1 MSLPYGPPQAVSPL
15 IRGVR
20 FALLLAGIIYAQGK
34 QRLYNSMEASYRE
47 EEARKKVIRDKQMA
61 ILKAKIAAEEKEAV
75 RLLETGKLFDTG
87 PGGGGGGGSGGSGC

>member
-20 FALLLAGIIYAQGK
+20 FALLAAGFIYAQGK
-34 QRLYNSMEASYRE
+34 QRLYNSLEAAHQE

-75 RLLETGKLFDTG
+75 RLFESGKLFDEG
-87 PGGGGGGGSGGSGC
+87 VKSL